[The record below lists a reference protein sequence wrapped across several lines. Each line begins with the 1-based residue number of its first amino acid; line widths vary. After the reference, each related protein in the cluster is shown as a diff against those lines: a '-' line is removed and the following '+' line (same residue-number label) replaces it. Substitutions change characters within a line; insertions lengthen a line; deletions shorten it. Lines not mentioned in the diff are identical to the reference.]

1 MSNTAKVVG
10 TTLLLSAGAALAA
23 YFTVTPFRQTVD
35 QMTERFRADMSQR
48 EGELIEALS
57 SVIQKSNRL
66 VTPGTSGRTTA
77 RVSKLDA
84 DATVTLLQMMTW
96 TFNYIHRQ

>member
-1 MSNTAKVVG
+1 MSNTAKAVG

-35 QMTERFRADMSQR
+35 QMTQRFGADMSQR

-57 SVIQKSNRL
+57 SSDSEIEQARDIWNARKDDGAGFRV
-66 VTPGTSGRTTA
+66 GRG
-77 RVSKLDA
+77 R
-84 DATVTLLQMMTW
+84 
-96 TFNYIHRQ
+96 HRDSAVDDDLEF

>member
-1 MSNTAKVVG
+1 MSNTAKAVG

-35 QMTERFRADMSQR
+35 QMTQRFRADMSQR

-57 SVIQKSNRL
+57 SSDSEIEQARDTWNARKDDGAGFRVGL
-66 VTPGTSGRTTA
+66 GR
-77 RVSKLDA
+77 
-84 DATVTLLQMMTW
+84 
-96 TFNYIHRQ
+96 HRDSVVEDDLEF